1 MVIDLMIHLDADPR
15 TSALLGTPSVR
26 SAHGYYSFALEEK
39 GRSAPMAGELVERL
53 AILVTVR
60 RFHGMVVA
68 DSRSI
73 RYDNYVRM
81 QHFVRRST
89 SFPFPWF
96 LRDVQQELMQH
107 LYGGLHGTLDSY

>member
-1 MVIDLMIHLDADPR
+1 MVIALMIHLDADPR

-26 SAHGYYSFALEEK
+26 AVHGYYPFALDEK
-39 GRSAPMAGELVERL
+39 GRLAPMAGEFIDRL

-89 SFPFPWF
+89 YFPFPRF
-96 LRDVQQELMQH
+96 LRDVRRELMQH
-107 LYGGLHGTLDSY
+107 LYGALHGTLDSY